1 MRNLIDL
8 ITYNSLITESRGLGA
23 RQSGEEFVST
33 TDPEDKVY
41 VKSVDFYPEDA
52 AAYETEEERNIELSR
67 IVHSIPN
74 AYVDLI
80 GKFNKSQ
87 LAFGIAIFERPGDP
101 TNLAFV
107 KPFKVLHHDPSQNTW
122 DNQKGIPG
130 FNYNSKSAKKA
141 KSKMAPQDILTTQ
154 QSNLNPDS
162 IVVQIAAKFG
172 DDSPLTGFAR
182 SIADG
187 VKLPISFDAPE
198 GMHFTAF
205 RDYFCELL
213 HPIAL
218 QTGNFNGNAG
228 KAAMKFLGSDDFSN
242 TTINFGKDK
251 TEGLSDS
258 ILISPEGKKIKVSSK
273 GGKGATASAKN
284 LLDTIEELK
293 LTKEG
298 KKLLSKYKD
307 VVDLLTE
314 IKDAGQAGSPLLL
327 GVRYGIIDEKD
338 AKSINELKNVGPIN
352 LTHIATMGMS
362 KNLQKLANGRG
373 TDNPDSVNL
382 FYHLVAAV
390 AHKAADE
397 VNKHTNFSKA
407 AAEILNNG
415 ALVQVYTKAKENKD
429 SWTLGEFTTV
439 YPGDS
444 IKGVYLS
451 AGKTSYSTAIKGN
464 FTFKIDKGTGVPK
477 DEDESDSTET
487 PGTTKTSRQSLQ
499 KAAQDI
505 VNPVGKE
512 KEKGLRSKRNG

>member
-1 MRNLIDL
+1 MRDILDLLQNLNESTGLAGRKPGDL
-8 ITYNSLITESRGLGA
+8 FRNSQGDEITFDDIKFFP
-23 RQSGEEFVST
+23 EEG
-33 TDPEDKVY
+33 
-41 VKSVDFYPEDA
+41 
-52 AAYETEEERNIELSR
+52 
-67 IVHSIPN
+67 
-74 AYVDLI
+74 
-80 GKFNKSQ
+80 GKFTPEELDQAIADVKQQVGEIDWQNQKTARSGG
-87 LAFGIAIFERPGDP
+87 FGIATFSGPSGNMVVGQYLES
-101 TNLAFV
+101 V
-107 KPFKVLHHDPSQNTW
+107 KPNVKDNYISNTVGDFKYAG
-122 DNQKGIPG
+122 KAA
-130 FNYNSKSAKKA
+130 AKIQ
-141 KSKMAPQDILTTQ
+141 SGLSPQDLLGMRVDLDVSDIMNQLAMSLGTE
-154 QSNLNPDS
+154 NPLYA
-162 IVVQIAAKFG
+162 VAHRIATG
-172 DDSPLTGFAR
+172 TPLPVTF
-182 SIADG
+182 
-187 VKLPISFDAPE
+187 PTPE
-198 GMHFTAF
+198 GYSFTAF
-205 RDYFCELL
+205 RDYFCEILQ
-213 HPIAL
+213 PIAL
-218 QTGNFNGNAG
+218 QKGQWTGNAG
-228 KAAMKFLGSDDFSN
+228 EASKKFLGGSFEN
-242 TTINFGKDK
+242 TLISFDESK
-251 TEGLSDS
+251 TAGLSDS
-258 ILISPEGKKIKVSSK
+258 ILTNESGQFIKVSSK

-451 AGKTSYSTAIKGN
+451 AGKTYYSTAIKGN

>member
-67 IVHSIPN
+67 IVHLIPN

-80 GKFNKSQ
+80 GKFNKKQ

-107 KPFKVLHHDPSQNTW
+107 KPFEAIHPDPSQNKW

-141 KSKMAPQDILTTQ
+141 KAGMTPQDILTTQ

-172 DDSPLTGFAR
+172 EDSPLTGFAR
-182 SIADG
+182 SLADG
-187 VKLPISFDAPE
+187 VRLPISFDAPE

-228 KAAMKFLGSDDFSN
+228 KAAMKFLGSDNFSN

-273 GGKGATASAKN
+273 GSKGADASTIN
-284 LLDTIEELK
+284 LLNAINELGDSA
-293 LTKEG
+293 LTKKHIKIIDLI
-298 KKLLSKYKD
+298 KKVSA
-307 VVDLLTE
+307 
-314 IKDAGQAGSPLLL
+314 AGQANAPLLL
-327 GVRYGIIDEKD
+327 GIEYGIIKEED
-338 AKSINELKNVGPIN
+338 ANTIVGFKKMAQTTLPIALGMN
-352 LTHIATMGMS
+352 LNPTIKKLITN
-362 KNLQKLANGRG
+362 KVTKKPNNL
-373 TDNPDSVNL
+373 NL
-382 FYHLVAAV
+382 YFHCIAAV
-390 AHKAADE
+390 AHEVADYINNNTKFSDAA
-397 VNKHTNFSKA
+397 S
-407 AAEILNNG
+407 EILNNG
-415 ALVQVYTKAKENKD
+415 ALIQVYTKASQSGDK
-429 SWTLGEFTTV
+429 WTVKSF
-439 YPGDS
+439 DS
-444 IKGVYLS
+444 IWPGTAVTGVKFT
-451 AGKTSYSTAIKGN
+451 AGKNYYSTDIKGN
-464 FTFKIDKGTGVPK
+464 FTFSILFNNATYVEPDQEPNGPSVISPSDAEAAAPRKTRTEITPTKEPK
-477 DEDESDSTET
+477 KPPPESIA
-487 PGTTKTSRQSLQ
+487 GRSR
-499 KAAQDI
+499 
-505 VNPVGKE
+505 
-512 KEKGLRSKRNG
+512 R

>member
-41 VKSVDFYPEDA
+41 VKSVDFYPDGA
-52 AAYETEEERNIELSR
+52 TAYETEEERNMELER
-67 IVHSIPN
+67 IVHLIPN

-80 GKFNKSQ
+80 GKFNKKQ

-107 KPFKVLHHDPSQNTW
+107 KPFEAIHPDPSQNKW

-130 FNYNSKSAKKA
+130 FKYNSKSAKKA
-141 KSKMAPQDILTTQ
+141 QAGMTPQDILTTQ

-162 IVVQIAAKFG
+162 IVAQIAAKFG

-273 GGKGATASAKN
+273 GSKGAAASTKN
-284 LLDTIEELK
+284 LLNSIEELGDSA
-293 LTKEG
+293 LTKKHEKIIEIIKKIAASG
-298 KKLLSKYKD
+298 QAKAPLVLGIQYNIITEEDANTIVGFKKMAQTTLPIALGMKLSSGIKKLIADRRTKKPD
-307 VVDLLTE
+307 
-314 IKDAGQAGSPLLL
+314 
-327 GVRYGIIDEKD
+327 
-338 AKSINELKNVGPIN
+338 N
-352 LTHIATMGMS
+352 L
-362 KNLQKLANGRG
+362 NLY
-373 TDNPDSVNL
+373 
-382 FYHLVAAV
+382 FHCIAAV
-390 AHKAADE
+390 AHKVADYINE
-397 VNKHTNFSKA
+397 NTNFSEA
-407 AAEILNNG
+407 ASEILNNG
-415 ALVQVYTKAKENKD
+415 ALVQIYTKATQVGDK
-429 SWTLGEFTTV
+429 WTVKSF
-439 YPGDS
+439 DS
-444 IKGVYLS
+444 IWPGTAVTGVEFS
-451 AGKTSYSTAIKGN
+451 AGKTYSSTEMKGN
-464 FTFKIDKGTGVPK
+464 FTFTVLFNNATAVEDTQEPNDPGVTSPSDAEAAAPRKTRTEITPTKEPK
-477 DEDESDSTET
+477 KPPPESIA
-487 PGTTKTSRQSLQ
+487 GRSR
-499 KAAQDI
+499 
-505 VNPVGKE
+505 
-512 KEKGLRSKRNG
+512 R